1 MKFAGQWTEPGNIT
15 LRIKNKNRKDKCSMF
30 SLICGFSFR
39 IFKLEYITWSN
50 HRYQDSKEGL
60 GMEYGALKRGS
71 RTDRRYEG
79 ENGRR

>member
-1 MKFAGQWTEPGNIT
+1 
-15 LRIKNKNRKDKCSMF
+15 MF

-39 IFKLEYITWSN
+39 IFKSEYITWSN
-50 HRYQDSKEGL
+50 HRYQESKERL

-79 ENGRR
+79 EMGKWKVERRAGWGGRINDTTDV